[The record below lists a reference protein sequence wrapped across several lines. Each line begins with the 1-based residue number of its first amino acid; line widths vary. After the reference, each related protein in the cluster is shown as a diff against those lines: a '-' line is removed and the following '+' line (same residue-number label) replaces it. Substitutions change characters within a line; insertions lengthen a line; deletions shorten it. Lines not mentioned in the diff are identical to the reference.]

1 MADLI
6 VNPKHLAR
14 KTDPVTSHMAAKQ
27 VVLFSDTHRGMIH
40 AALKA
45 YGPMHVD
52 QIAFVTD
59 LPSQAVNKRL
69 PELQRLGVANPLD
82 GVLRPSDSGRMARV
96 WSAA

>member
-14 KTDPVTSHMAAKQ
+14 KTDPVTSHLAAERVDEFMGSHHEKI
-27 VVLFSDTHRGMIH
+27 LIC
-40 AALKA
+40 LNY
-45 YGPMHVD
+45 YGPSNVD
-52 QIAFVTD
+52 EIAAFTG

-69 PELQRLGVANPLD
+69 PELQRLGMATPLD